1 LGRALES
8 SVTDGAISVIRILSQ
23 DETHEAI
30 TFMLLNLVIH
40 NFAIIDR
47 LEVAFDAGFNVLT
60 GETGAGKS
68 IIMGAVGLLL
78 GDRASPDLVRAGAED
93 ATVEAFF
100 DVADHVVFRQA
111 LQNHGFEGEDDLVI
125 RRVVSRSGRSRAY
138 LNGSLVT
145 LSQLQPLA
153 ELLMSVCG
161 QHAHQALL
169 HREAH
174 QSLLDQYGNIT
185 ADVTAYR
192 ETFLSLQ
199 QVAAEL
205 EALAVA
211 ERERHQRID
220 FLAHQSAEIVAAK
233 LSVNEEVELQAE
245 RRLLQ
250 HAEQL
255 VTLSR
260 GGYETLYGAEG
271 AVCEQLGQLADEL
284 ESVGQIDPQLA
295 ARAEVLRRSLYELED
310 VASELRSR
318 ADQVSFEPGRQEEVE
333 ERLAVIAQLK
343 RKYAPTV
350 EEILTFQQACE
361 QELVQLE
368 HVGETRDALQ
378 ADQVRLTALLQEK
391 GSRISALR
399 GEAALRMEEQ
409 VMAEL
414 TDLAMPGTRFH
425 VQLTASPEPT
435 VAGFERVEF
444 LIAPN
449 QGEALLPL
457 GKVASGGE
465 LSRILLALKQV
476 APEREEVPT
485 LVFDEVDAGIGGVTA
500 SSVGRKLYDVSRAA
514 QVVCVTHLPQVAAFA
529 DQHFRVT
536 KSEVDGRTL
545 TELNRLDDTARV
557 EEMARM
563 LGGARTTD
571 LTLESARELISLSR
585 AAGSGGGH
593 DDP

>member
-1 LGRALES
+1 
-8 SVTDGAISVIRILSQ
+8 
-23 DETHEAI
+23 
-30 TFMLLNLVIH
+30 MLLNLIIH

-47 LEVAFDAGFNVLT
+47 LEVAFGAGFNVLT

-93 ATVEAFF
+93 ATVEALF
-100 DVADHVVFRQA
+100 DIADHAVLRQT
-111 LQNHGFEGEDDLVI
+111 LSEHGFVVEDDLVI
-125 RRVVSRSGRSRAY
+125 RRVVSRNGRSRAY

-145 LSQLQPLA
+145 LTQLQPLA
-153 ELLMSVCG
+153 EMLMSVCG
-161 QHAHQALL
+161 QHAHQTLL

-174 QSLLDQYGNIT
+174 QSLLDQFGGIT
-185 ADVTAYR
+185 AEVSAYR
-192 ETFLSLQ
+192 EMFHALQ
-199 QVAAEL
+199 QVTAEL
-205 EALAVA
+205 EALTAA

-220 FLAHQSAEIVAAK
+220 FLAHQSAEIAAAQ
-233 LSVNEEVELQAE
+233 LSVSEEEELQAE

-255 VTLSR
+255 ATLSR
-260 GGYETLYGAEG
+260 GGYDTLYGAEG
-271 AVCEQLGQLADEL
+271 AVCERLGQLADDL
-284 ESVGQIDPQLA
+284 EAVGQIDPQLA
-295 ARAEVLRRSLYELED
+295 THAEVLRRALYELED
-310 VASELRSR
+310 VAGELRSR
-318 ADQVSFEPGRQEEVE
+318 ADQANFEPGRQEEVE
-333 ERLAVIAQLK
+333 ERLATIARLK
-343 RKYAPTV
+343 RKYAPSV
-350 EEILTFQQACE
+350 EEVLAVQQACE
-361 QELVQLE
+361 QELSQLE
-368 HVGETRDALQ
+368 HVGETRDVLQ
-378 ADQVRLTALLQEK
+378 ADQTRLTTLLQEQ
-391 GSRISALR
+391 GSQISARR
-399 GEAALRMEEQ
+399 GAAAQRMEAQ

-414 TDLAMPGTRFH
+414 ADLAMPGTRFH
-425 VQLTASPEPT
+425 IQLTSLSEPAAT
-435 VAGFERVEF
+435 GLERVEF

-476 APEREEVPT
+476 APERDEVPT

-514 QVVCVTHLPQVAAFA
+514 QVLCVTHLPQVAAFA
-529 DQHFRVT
+529 DQHFQVM
-536 KSEVDGRTL
+536 KSEVEGRTL
-545 TELNRLDDTARV
+545 TALNRLDEEARV

-571 LTLESARELISLSR
+571 LTLENARELIALSR
-585 AAGSGGGH
+585 ATGTSRGH